1 MCRKVRRQISAPF
14 GGPAESRCF
23 QLVLVDRGT
32 LRGQTGRANLL
43 DTRDRPDWSALQP
56 VHNLSSMNLLAA
68 SASLKKTFEGQVWKK
83 AAL

>member
-1 MCRKVRRQISAPF
+1 MCRKVRGQISAPL

-43 DTRDRPDWSALQP
+43 DTRDRPDLAGSP
-56 VHNLSSMNLLAA
+56 ENLSSMNLLAP
-68 SASLKKTFEGQVWKK
+68 SARLQKTFEGQVWKK